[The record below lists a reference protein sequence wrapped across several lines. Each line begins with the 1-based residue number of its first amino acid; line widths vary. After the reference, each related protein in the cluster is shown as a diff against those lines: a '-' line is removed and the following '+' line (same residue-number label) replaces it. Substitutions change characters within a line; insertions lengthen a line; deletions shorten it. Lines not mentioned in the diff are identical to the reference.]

1 MVMVIHEHE
10 LAFEFVQDRRRL
22 RHLKKRHCQLL
33 NGTTLRCSEQ
43 RVARHMLSWDKLND
57 HGINDHGIN
66 ELWYNCLFV
75 GFFGSQLITR
85 MRMRMRCTGNSLNSV
100 RHRRVGFVVK
110 NEQGKE

>member
-43 RVARHMLSWDKLND
+43 RVARHMLSWDKRSWDKRTLVQLSFCWF
-57 HGINDHGIN
+57 
-66 ELWYNCLFV
+66 LWIAIDYSYANANALHW
-75 GFFGSQLITR
+75 Q
-85 MRMRMRCTGNSLNSV
+85 
-100 RHRRVGFVVK
+100 
-110 NEQGKE
+110 